1 MSNSKLLVSGN
12 GMGNPE
18 ASTALKYAVIDV
30 VIGIACFI
38 AAFYIQS
45 LGDEIR
51 SSATSNFSNPFSQLA
66 NTYRYA
72 EISPYITIGYYTMI
86 ITGISCIIWGVC
98 LGNSCAKKIKT
109 TNVNIYEDKVSGAAV
124 DKDFSMT
131 KLMFMGMGW
140 GKAKLTYFDIAFNQ
154 ITSVHIEDN
163 NAIVINASGANYKC
177 FVSNC
182 FEILSAINN
191 KIRNG

>member
-1 MSNSKLLVSGN
+1 
-12 GMGNPE
+12 
-18 ASTALKYAVIDV
+18 
-30 VIGIACFI
+30 
-38 AAFYIQS
+38 
-45 LGDEIR
+45 LG
-51 SSATSNFSNPFSQLA
+51 SSF
-66 NTYRYA
+66 
-72 EISPYITIGYYTMI
+72 
-86 ITGISCIIWGVC
+86 V
-98 LGNSCAKKIKT
+98 KKIKT
-109 TNVNIYEDKVSGAAV
+109 TNISVYEDKVNGAAI
-124 DKDFSMT
+124 DKDFSMA
-131 KLMFMGMGW
+131 KLMFWGVGW